1 MKKII
6 TAFALCSMIVLCS
19 FKTFDH
25 SLVGHWISHDGA
37 PGSKILVDF
46 NSDGTFKVTVDGQTE
61 NEGNY
66 KFYNDTFS
74 MYDSNCGM
82 QTEGRYKVTFYNED
96 SLSFKLIEDSC
107 TNRIQEV
114 DGGVI
119 VRLREN
125 QQ

>member
-1 MKKII
+1 MKKTIA
-6 TAFALCSMIVLCS
+6 AFSLCIAIMLCS
-19 FKTFDH
+19 FRTFDH

-46 NSDGTFKVTVDGQTE
+46 NSDGTFKVTVNGETE

-66 KFYNDTFS
+66 KFNNDTFY
-74 MYDSNCGM
+74 MYDNNCGM
-82 QTEGRYKVTFYNED
+82 QTAGKYKLNFYTED
-96 SLSFKLIEDSC
+96 SVSFNLIQDSC
-107 TNRIQEV
+107 SERIQEV